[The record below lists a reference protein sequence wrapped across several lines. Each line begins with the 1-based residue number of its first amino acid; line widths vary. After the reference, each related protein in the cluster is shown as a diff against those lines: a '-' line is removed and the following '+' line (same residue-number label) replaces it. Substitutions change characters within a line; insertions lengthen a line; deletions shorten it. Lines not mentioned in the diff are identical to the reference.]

1 MNKRDKIV
9 RKRLLGQIIVPI
21 LFSLTLLLVGYL
33 ITNPSVKKM
42 LINERLQMVVL
53 FSILGGM
60 IIILSFVLF
69 INFRNLQKMMLTDN
83 ELKKSEARFR
93 GLVEHIDNGIMIFEN
108 EKPVFA
114 NGQFDIIFGLTDNN
128 LYPFN
133 LEDYLPDREKERI
146 RIILNAPS
154 QSQFTEFS
162 TWLHLKD
169 HTEKYVNLRY
179 SYDFDMDIVY
189 KYLIVQDHTEKEHTL
204 TTIDILSENLT
215 HSPES
220 IMITDLQG
228 NIEYVNPGFE
238 NTTGY
243 TFEEVKGHNIRF
255 LKSGKMPPNIYEDL
269 WKTITGGDIWRG
281 ELLNRKKD
289 GSLFWESTIIFP
301 IKNTL
306 NEIIKYSA
314 INTDISEK
322 KRIELE
328 LLASKDKA
336 EENER
341 LKTAFLNNVSHEV
354 RTPLNASFG
363 FTQLLKNY
371 FATDE
376 TVLSYLKIMEK
387 NSQILLRLFE
397 DILDVSAIESRSV
410 SLIKENVPLKELLLK
425 IVSKYNVQL
434 TISRTKLVEII
445 VDEDNNFETMILF
458 TDRKRIIQIFDK
470 LLSNAVK
477 FTNEG
482 QIIISYHIFPENI
495 TFHIS
500 DTGVG
505 IPDVEKELIFKS
517 FSHGDKMFVSLHKG
531 VGLGL
536 NIAKLLV
543 ELLGGNLTYISEE
556 GKGTTFSISFPITD
570 LKNYTIDGN

>member
-128 LYPFN
+128 LNPFN

>member
-128 LYPFN
+128 LNPFN
-133 LEDYLPDREKERI
+133 LEDYLPDREKERV
-146 RIILNAPS
+146 RIILNSPS
-154 QSQFTEFS
+154 QSQFMEFS
-162 TWLHLKD
+162 AWLHLKD